1 MTTNLFRKAIGA
13 ALALGF
19 AAINAQASVWLSSYS
34 FAPNNLPTI
43 SSNDALSSQYKLRFK
58 VNGNQYENK
67 TNNNGQKVDSAPPP
81 GSYTTYL
88 YYLQY
93 DSTGTNLLTIGPQV
107 AQNLTVLSPVNGV
120 TWNGIYMPSTGVPGN
135 TITFSA
141 SVTNSGNTLWDNN
154 YFLELKDAS
163 GNHLYYPGLA
173 TTAPGGS
180 ISPTFSLTLPSTAGT
195 YTYYFTALQN
205 GVQYFGPTQSATI
218 VVNTNPT
225 TSLSASSTAVN
236 LGQSVTLTSV
246 TTDPDSNLTSQAIDY
261 IPPGGGSWV
270 SGTSGNGNRW
280 DGGPTGSNTLANTM
294 TMSTAGTWQF
304 RARGGDSLGGL
315 SGFQYV
321 NVSVSSGT
329 PPTITTQPSNVT
341 ATQGQAASFTVAA
354 SGTAPLSFQWRKNGT
369 NISGATAATLSLTN
383 VQSTDVATYSCYVS
397 NSYGSATSN
406 NATLTV
412 NPPAPVITSGTAASG
427 TVGAA
432 FSGYQITASNSPTS
446 FGATN
451 LPPGLSVNSSGYI
464 SGTPSTA
471 GTYSTT
477 ISAANAGGTG
487 SATLTFTIASAP
499 PSPPVITSATTASGT
514 AGTAFGGY
522 QITATNSPTSYSAS
536 GLPPGLSANASG
548 YISGTPS
555 SSGTYNA
562 TVSASNA
569 GGTGNLTV
577 TFTIGSAAPQND
589 TNNTNQLNI
598 HLPY

>member
-1 MTTNLFRKAIGA
+1 MTSKIRLGLASLV
-13 ALALGF
+13 ALA
-19 AAINAQASVWLSSYS
+19 AVAVTQASVWLSSYS

-43 SSNDALSSQYKLRFK
+43 SSNDSLSTQYKLRFK

-67 TNNNGQKVDSAPPP
+67 WNNNGQTVDSAPPP

-93 DSTGTNLLTIGPQV
+93 DSTGTNLLTIGPQT
-107 AQNLTVLSPVNGV
+107 AQNLTILTPVNGV
-120 TWNGIYMPSTGVPGN
+120 AWNGIFLPSTGLPGT

-141 SVTNSGNTLWDNN
+141 SVTNTGNTLWDSN
-154 YFLELKDAS
+154 YFLELKDWN
-163 GNHLYYPGLA
+163 GTHLYYPSLA
-173 TTAPGGS
+173 TTSPGATKQPA
-180 ISPTFSLTLPSTAGT
+180 PTFSLTLPSTAGT

-225 TSLSASSTAVN
+225 TTLSVSSTAVN
-236 LGQSVTLTSV
+236 VGQSVTLTSV

-321 NVSVSSGT
+321 NVNVSSGT
-329 PPTITTQPSNVT
+329 APAITTQPSNVT
-341 ATQGQAASFTVAA
+341 ATQGQAASFSVAA
-354 SGTAPLSFQWRKNGT
+354 TGTAPLSYQWRKNGT

-383 VQSTDVATYSCYVS
+383 VQSTDAATYSCYVS

-412 NPPAPVITSGTAASG
+412 NPPAPVITSGTTASG
-427 TVGAA
+427 TVGVA

-446 FGATN
+446 FGATS

-522 QITATNSPTSYSAS
+522 QITATNSPTSYGAS
-536 GLPPGLSANASG
+536 GLPPGLSVNASG
-548 YISGTPS
+548 YISGIPS

-569 GGTGNLTV
+569 GGTGTLGV
-577 TFTIGSAAPQND
+577 AFTIGSAAPQND